1 MVPFWDQCI
10 VKPVGSL
17 LHRARTRSALPRTS
31 TTSMALGTEKDLPP
45 RPQSTDCVCGKRDPH
60 TVRPSYT
67 DPVAMIEPIAKE
79 HKARGAA
86 SERKPAAARV
96 SASIPV
102 PAEAP
107 APVQA
112 QIRQSHPSRRHRDHS
127 HDPANPRPSPAQQ
140 YLPAACRFRETTE
153 DNYSER
159 WHDWAKRIDKTRK
172 TTGVPLEQLDL
183 RRRSRQNRQ
192 VDQAVAA
199 LRNPASF
206 VARTGNDDVHAR
218 LAPPVVPNHV
228 SSHYTKAILLNDEQK
243 YCAKERADW
252 KEARLQE
259 IRDRERGPGPGTSR
273 TRVHH
278 SQDQVKPSR
287 SSQQDTRAGEQ
298 SSRGARKPEPVGT
311 YIGGK
316 WWSSEPPREKTPPPR
331 ATRRHEHRTLH
342 RLPPQDQDDPFSE
355 RILDRARVTEHYSH
369 AEQCGTR
376 PTRKERA
383 PPAQTTR
390 RREERTP
397 YPQPPHDD
405 PFSERIL
412 DRARM
417 TEHYSHA
424 EKRVDHSRRK
434 ERAPPPRER
443 GPPPQATRHQEH
455 RAPHP
460 QHSPDD
466 PFNER
471 ILDRA
476 RITEHYSQ
484 AEKWTDPLPKR
495 EVPARIGP
503 QVVGRGPMPAG
514 LERFVDI
521 QRLSP
526 DDWDRWRRATR
537 RALRDPNI
545 SPSANPPDRFAQ
557 PRAVNNDEFE
567 CEVEQ
572 DRARARILAAEIA
585 KLEARAAARA
595 DRIRG

>member
-1 MVPFWDQCI
+1 
-10 VKPVGSL
+10 
-17 LHRARTRSALPRTS
+17 
-31 TTSMALGTEKDLPP
+31 
-45 RPQSTDCVCGKRDPH
+45 
-60 TVRPSYT
+60 
-67 DPVAMIEPIAKE
+67 
-79 HKARGAA
+79 
-86 SERKPAAARV
+86 
-96 SASIPV
+96 
-102 PAEAP
+102 
-107 APVQA
+107 
-112 QIRQSHPSRRHRDHS
+112 
-127 HDPANPRPSPAQQ
+127 
-140 YLPAACRFRETTE
+140 
-153 DNYSER
+153 
-159 WHDWAKRIDKTRK
+159 
-172 TTGVPLEQLDL
+172 LEQLDL

-199 LRNPASF
+199 LRNPSSF
-206 VARTGNDDVHAR
+206 VAHTGNDDVDAH

-228 SSHYTKAILLNDEQK
+228 SSHYTDALLLNDEQK
-243 YCAKERADW
+243 YWAKERADW

-259 IRDRERGPGPGTSR
+259 ARDRDRGPGPGTFR

-298 SSRGARKPEPVGT
+298 SNRATRKPEPEPVGT
-311 YIGGK
+311 YIGGM
-316 WWSSEPPREKTPPPR
+316 WWSSEPPREETPPPR

-369 AEQCGTR
+369 AEKCGDQS
-376 PTRKERA
+376 TRKERA
-383 PPAQTTR
+383 PP
-390 RREERTP
+390 
-397 YPQPPHDD
+397 
-405 PFSERIL
+405 S
-412 DRARM
+412 
-417 TEHYSHA
+417 
-424 EKRVDHSRRK
+424 
-434 ERAPPPRER
+434 RER
-443 GPPPQATRHQEH
+443 VPPPQATRRQEH

-460 QHSPDD
+460 QHFPDD
-466 PFNER
+466 PFSER

-484 AEKWTDPLPKR
+484 AEKWTDPLPRR
-495 EVPARIGP
+495 EVPAQNR
-503 QVVGRGPMPAG
+503 QQEVGRGPVPAG
-514 LERFVDI
+514 LERFVDV

-545 SPSANPPDRFAQ
+545 SPSANPPSRSAR
-557 PRAVNNDEFE
+557 PRAVNNDGFE